1 MGCVASQPAR
11 FRFRFCSW
19 DAENPVEP
27 ASQVPRSAK
36 LVKICPNLR
45 SVYSWHGRLYVRDG
59 ERYRHVERTHDELC
73 DMTASY
79 EAHMRDR

>member
-1 MGCVASQPAR
+1 MRRFAACVISLSVLLVGCG
-11 FRFRFCSW
+11 
-19 DAENPVEP
+19 DPVEP

-45 SVYSWHGRLYVRDG
+45 SVYSWHGRLYVTDG